1 MGLKA
6 ALTGKYHKA
15 IFNSYEYGESM
26 AKYTYKKALE
36 NDLEN
41 LDSEQQT
48 MIKAQHA
55 SLVADL
61 NKVKMMRDLVMDK

>member
-1 MGLKA
+1 
-6 ALTGKYHKA
+6 
-15 IFNSYEYGESM
+15 M